1 MILTAHQPSYLPWL
15 GLINKI
21 MKADL
26 FCYFDCVQY
35 QKKEYDNRNSIKTNS
50 GILKL
55 SVPVESKNHLTKK
68 INEIRIINKGWNKK
82 HIKSIKLAYQ
92 KSKYFDNYFP
102 ELENIFI

>member
-15 GLINKI
+15 GLISKI

-35 QKKEYDNRNSIKTNS
+35 QKKEYDNRNLIKTNS

-55 SVPVESKNHLTKK
+55 SVPVESKNHFK
-68 INEIRIINKGWNKK
+68 
-82 HIKSIKLAYQ
+82 
-92 KSKYFDNYFP
+92 
-102 ELENIFI
+102 